1 MLSRSLRSDLGPLSF
16 SMCSFIVAAL
26 LICTSRVTKL
36 MTMSHFDAADV
47 LPHLSRDEALSVED
61 KRPPSTDLKN
71 AVRVRNPRV
80 TENSASTTAV
90 CEPLSE
96 WTVGTGSVMYWV
108 RSAGGLF
115 FFAFFLGFPSTVLLR
130 NGQVRTSTPRVYTF
144 YGLGAF
150 SLASSST

>member
-1 MLSRSLRSDLGPLSF
+1 MLLEKGAPATYSDVRNG
-16 SMCSFIVAAL
+16 
-26 LICTSRVTKL
+26 
-36 MTMSHFDAADV
+36 V
-47 LPHLSRDEALSVED
+47 L
-61 KRPPSTDLKN
+61 
-71 AVRVRNPRV
+71 RVRNPRV
-80 TENSASTTAV
+80 TEISASTTAV

-96 WTVGTGSVMYWV
+96 WTVGTGSGV

-130 NGQVRTSTPRVYTF
+130 NGQVRTTSTPRVYTF